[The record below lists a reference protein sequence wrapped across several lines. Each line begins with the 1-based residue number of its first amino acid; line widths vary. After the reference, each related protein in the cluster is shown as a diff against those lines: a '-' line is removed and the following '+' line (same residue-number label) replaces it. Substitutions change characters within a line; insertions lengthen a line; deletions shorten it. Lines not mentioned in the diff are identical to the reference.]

1 MSTGATAGSQ
11 DELVRGRELK
21 YRVARAILRTGSRI
35 AAGFKILARR
45 QGAKTC
51 LPVMIDGTRLL
62 YWNAETA
69 HKHCAWLNDP
79 SGTEPEWG
87 RDESPNASPSA
98 TPNMEASHGS

>member
-11 DELVRGRELK
+11 DALVRGRELT

-35 AAGFKILARR
+35 AAGFKIQARR
-45 QGAKTC
+45 QGAKTW

-87 RDESPNASPSA
+87 RDESPNEKAEPL
-98 TPNMEASHGS
+98 PPDGERGRH